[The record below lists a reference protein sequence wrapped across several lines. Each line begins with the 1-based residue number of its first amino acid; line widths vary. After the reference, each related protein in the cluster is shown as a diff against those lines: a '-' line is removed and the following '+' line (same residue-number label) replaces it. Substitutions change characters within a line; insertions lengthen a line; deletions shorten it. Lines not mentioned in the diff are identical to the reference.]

1 MNRSGSSDSKLS
13 LDGGL
18 RLRDAVGMVAQR
30 YRLYIERMDASR
42 NMARFYAMSLDE
54 TLFGQTCLIRRWGRI
69 GTRGRM
75 VQHSFHS
82 EGEAVGLF
90 LQLLRTKRQR
100 GYRPRIA
107 ARHAEAAPSG

>member
-75 VQHSFHS
+75 VQHSFDS

-90 LQLLRTKRQR
+90 LQLLRSKRKR
-100 GYRPRIA
+100 GYRPRPA
-107 ARHAEAAPSG
+107 SRHAEAAPSG